1 MCRRF
6 DPASAHSIKPRSF
19 RGFFVELR
27 LTDCVGHRSK
37 RIPPR
42 RCNPR
47 STSRTMTVQEP
58 IIARAT
64 AVEVNA
70 ASSILREAAEWL
82 ARRGEA
88 LWEMEELTPEQLLPH
103 AAAGELWL

>member
-1 MCRRF
+1 
-6 DPASAHSIKPRSF
+6 
-19 RGFFVELR
+19 
-27 LTDCVGHRSK
+27 
-37 RIPPR
+37 
-42 RCNPR
+42 
-47 STSRTMTVQEP
+47 MTVQEP

-64 AVEVNA
+64 AVEVSA

-103 AAAGELWL
+103 AAAGELWLATSEGLPVGTMLVQWEDTLHWPEMPAGEAGFFINLRFGVR